1 MKAAIY
7 CRLSAEDRDKL
18 SADDDSASI
27 QNQKDMLIKH
37 AICNA
42 ARISMWSKEEHENRV
57 ALYFQLRT

>member
-1 MKAAIY
+1 MKVAIY

-37 AICNA
+37 AISNGWE
-42 ARISMWSKEEHENRV
+42 IY
-57 ALYFQLRT
+57 L